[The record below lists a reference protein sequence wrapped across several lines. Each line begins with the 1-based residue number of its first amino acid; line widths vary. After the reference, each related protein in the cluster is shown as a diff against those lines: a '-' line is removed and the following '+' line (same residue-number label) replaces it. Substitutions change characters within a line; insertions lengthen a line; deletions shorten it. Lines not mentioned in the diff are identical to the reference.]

1 MAEIFPFRAFRY
13 AAGRVQLAD
22 VLTQPYDK
30 ITPQMQERYSSLSPY
45 NLVTVEKGRAHPGD
59 TPQDN
64 IYTRARHALDTWI
77 AEGILIHES
86 APAIYAY
93 SQEYSVPGS
102 DETLT
107 RRGFIALGRVEDYAA
122 GVVHRH
128 EQTLSGPR
136 ADRLELLRHTRAH
149 TGQLFMLYSD
159 PAKHIDKLLAQTE
172 KVPAPVEV
180 RDEYSVT
187 HRLWPV
193 TDNNAIEAFV
203 AAMAGCKLVIADGHH
218 RYETAIA
225 YRDECRAAK
234 ASADASA
241 PHEKVMMTFV
251 NAESEGL
258 TILPTHRI
266 LVYPEPAASG
276 PRASVPN
283 FSADA
288 FIRKLEAWFEVRR
301 FPAAAS
307 AAAGAPDPELVG
319 SAHKPSLAHFVA
331 DTRAQRAIGF
341 YAGGDAFWQLAL
353 RPQTDLRALISGLS
367 PAQLGLDVVLL
378 HRLILEKGLG
388 ITQEA
393 VSKESHIRYER
404 EAESAIQAV
413 RAGKAQACFLLS
425 PVSVHQ
431 VMNMALAGEVL
442 PQKSTDFYPKL
453 LSGLTIYRLD
463 D

>member
-13 AAGRVQLAD
+13 ATGRVKPAD

-30 ITPQMQERYSSLSPY
+30 ITPQMQERYYGLSPY
-45 NLVTVEKGRAHPGD
+45 NLVTVERGKAHPTD
-59 TPQDN
+59 SPQN
-64 IYTRARHALDTWI
+64 NVYTRARQALDTWI
-77 AEGILIHES
+77 AEGVLIRES

-93 SQEYSVPGS
+93 SQEYAPPGS

-107 RRGFIALGRVEDYAA
+107 RHGFVALGRVEDYAA

-136 ADRLELLRHTRAH
+136 ADRLELLRATRAH

-180 RDEYSVT
+180 RDEYGVI

-193 TDNNAIEAFV
+193 TDSDTIEAFV

-234 ASADASA
+234 GSADPSA

-266 LVYPEPAASG
+266 LT
-276 PRASVPN
+276 SVPD
-283 FSADA
+283 FSADT
-288 FIRKLEAWFEVRR
+288 FLRKLEAWFEVRR

-307 AAAGAPDPELVG
+307 AAAGAPDPELAG
-319 SAHKPSLAHFVA
+319 SAHTPSVPQFVA
-331 DTRAQRAIGF
+331 HTRAQRAIGF

-353 RPQTDLRALISGLS
+353 RQQTELRALIPSVS
-367 PAQLGLDVVLL
+367 PAQLELDVVLL

-388 ITQEA
+388 ITPEA

-404 EAESAIQAV
+404 EAQAAIGAAREGQ
-413 RAGKAQACFLLS
+413 AQACFLLN

-431 VMNMALAGEVL
+431 VMSMALAGEVL